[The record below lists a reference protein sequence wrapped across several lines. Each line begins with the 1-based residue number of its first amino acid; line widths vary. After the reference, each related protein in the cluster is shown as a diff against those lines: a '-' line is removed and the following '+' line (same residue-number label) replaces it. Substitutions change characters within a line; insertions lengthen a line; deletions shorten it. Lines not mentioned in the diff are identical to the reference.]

1 MMAGLCKSKKN
12 IVGTQSAVSL
22 MVLSNNLL
30 FNTLG
35 SQITKDCVWKSKDG
49 NPLLHA

>member
-1 MMAGLCKSKKN
+1 MAGLCKLKKN
-12 IVGTQSAVSL
+12 ILGTKAAVSL
-22 MVLSNNLL
+22 MVLSKNLL
-30 FNTLG
+30 FNSLG